1 LLRALSL
8 PLPPTAALI
17 PTSLRQGFFER
28 HTRDKTRFFYERD
41 IPAKSAFRQRQSF
54 SPKLIHYPFA
64 ETLIVNR
71 TATVV
76 FLFCTPAKWGTGTAG
91 KDSLWTSE
99 FGQRLRF
106 ASSHRI
112 PSRTLEAALVALA
125 GRLVNGRVSPCSS
138 SASIPDSNAD

>member
-1 LLRALSL
+1 MWRKSKAMSFQT
-8 PLPPTAALI
+8 PLAA
-17 PTSLRQGFFER
+17 GFKGFQYKLT
-28 HTRDKTRFFYERD
+28 HYVCN
-41 IPAKSAFRQRQSF
+41 QSIAAV
-54 SPKLIHYPFA
+54 S
-64 ETLIVNR
+64 
-71 TATVV
+71 ATVLS
-76 FLFCTPAKWGTGTAG
+76 LFCTLTKRSTGTAG

-112 PSRTLEAALVALA
+112 PSRKSEAALVALA